1 MTKYNTIAVELK
13 NSALWCT
20 LNRPAVRNAFNPE
33 MIAELTAFA
42 AEIPAD
48 VRAVILRG
56 EGPAFCAGAD
66 LNWMKQSLQLN
77 KSENLEDAQ
86 RLAGMLLALDQIPV
100 PVIGIIHGTAMGGG
114 IGLVA
119 ICDFAIAA
127 EGTYF
132 SFSEVKLGILP
143 ACIAPFVVRK
153 IGPGQARA
161 LFMTADRFS
170 AKRAHEIG
178 LIHYLAADQDEAVRV
193 VDAKIHQILECGPQA
208 LRLAKKLISDLLWS
222 TSSQTQLEM
231 AADLLATVRVSQ
243 EGQEGLRAFLEK
255 RKPNWSH

>member
-1 MTKYNTIAVELK
+1 MTKYNTIAVETK
-13 NSALWCT
+13 NSVLWCT

-42 AEIPAD
+42 SEIPD
-48 VRAVILRG
+48 DIRAVVLCG

-77 KSENLEDAQ
+77 KSENLKDAQ
-86 RLAGMLLALDQIPV
+86 RLAAMLQTLDQIPV
-100 PVIGIIHGTAMGGG
+100 PVIGTIHGTAMGGG

-119 ICDFAIAA
+119 VCDFAIAT

-143 ACIAPFVVRK
+143 ACIAPCVIRK

-170 AKRAHEIG
+170 ATRAQEIG
-178 LIHYLAADQDEAVRV
+178 LIHQLAVDQDEAIRIVE
-193 VDAKIHQILECGPQA
+193 AKLLQILECGPQA
-208 LRLAKKLISDLLWS
+208 LRLAKKLILDLLWS
-222 TSSQTQLEM
+222 ANAQAQLQM
-231 AADLLATVRVSQ
+231 AADLLATVRVSE

-255 RKPNWSH
+255 RKPDWK